1 LIKKIAI
8 EELRRLKNNMKFLK
22 NIPKYIYDLG
32 LLALSCISAVTL
44 ILIWY
49 LLNKSG
55 FKFGIG
61 ING

>member
-1 LIKKIAI
+1 
-8 EELRRLKNNMKFLK
+8 MKFLK

-32 LLALSCISAVTL
+32 LLTLSCISAVTL

-49 LLNKSG
+49 MLNKSG
-55 FKFGIG
+55 FKFGLG